1 MPLTQFLQSLPLP
14 NSIKGL
20 SGAPLDQHWLPQDR
34 NIPIYIVC
42 KQGNDSQVAVKRLK
56 SYLASRRCYDREHEE
71 TGMGRDESW
80 VGGIWD
86 VKGGLVKWA
95 CDVDTT
101 FPEY

>member
-1 MPLTQFLQSLPLP
+1 
-14 NSIKGL
+14 
-20 SGAPLDQHWLPQDR
+20 
-34 NIPIYIVC
+34 
-42 KQGNDSQVAVKRLK
+42 
-56 SYLASRRCYDREHEE
+56 
-71 TGMGRDESW
+71 MGRDESW